1 MTRPTATIWLR
12 TNRCRTISRCARASA
27 TTLIPYLNA
36 FAGGDIVSRF
46 CDGAELAS
54 IEKSYLDGIAES
66 VAAHAVTF
74 AGDSCGSVDGDCELL
89 RIDAKALAREPR
101 AIRLRVIAHAL
112 AAVGVDPGDRHVDAV
127 DRLISQWHGQG
138 AVALPER
145 SFSISSETRHSRV
158 PRWSPCKSLMFK
170 TRSTM
175 S

>member
-1 MTRPTATIWLR
+1 M
-12 TNRCRTISRCARASA
+12 
-27 TTLIPYLNA
+27 
-36 FAGGDIVSRF
+36 SRF

-112 AAVGVDPGDRHVDAV
+112 AAV
-127 DRLISQWHGQG
+127 SQWHGQG
-138 AVALPER
+138 AVALP
-145 SFSISSETRHSRV
+145 SGHSAFRRKHVIRV
-158 PRWSPCKSLMFK
+158 CQDGLHANR
-170 TRSTM
+170 
-175 S
+175 

>member
-1 MTRPTATIWLR
+1 MAADEPLPDDFPLR
-12 TNRCRTISRCARASA
+12 SRVRH
-27 TTLIPYLNA
+27 TLIPYLNA

-74 AGDSCGSVDGDCELL
+74 AGDSCGSVEGDCELL

-112 AAVGVDPGDRHVDAV
+112 AAVGIEAGFRHVDAV

-138 AVALPER
+138 AVALP
-145 SFSISSETRHSRV
+145 SGHSAFRRKHVIRV
-158 PRWSPCKSLMFK
+158 CQDGLHANR
-170 TRSTM
+170 
-175 S
+175 